1 MSTKNFGVHGPRWI
15 KGKISSCNGPL
26 SYEVTL
32 TDGRRFRR
40 HVDHIQLRQEA
51 SSAPDTSDDFTA
63 FPTDSPDPPIKSSP
77 PPTPSPPPVKTPS
90 VSPAVPPPVTTP
102 RVPAP
107 VRRSQRNR
115 RPNPKYTDY
124 TDSN

>member
-1 MSTKNFGVHGPRWI
+1 MSTKNFGVHGPRWL

-40 HVDHIQLRQEA
+40 HVDHIQLHQEA

-90 VSPAVPPPVTTP
+90 VSPAVPPPC
-102 RVPAP
+102 
-107 VRRSQRNR
+107 N
-115 RPNPKYTDY
+115 YTKSAC
-124 TDSN
+124 TCETFSAQSSPQPQIH